1 MNLHSPLIDAREIVL
16 NFGTHRVLDRVDL
29 SIERREI
36 VTLIGPNGSGKT
48 SLARV
53 LLGLLQAQ
61 EGQIIRAPHLTTGYL
76 PQRLN
81 INQNLPL
88 RSTGF
93 SPLPVGA
100 NAKVSRQRWT
110 P

>member
-16 NFGTHRVLDRVDL
+16 SFGTRRVLDRVDL

-61 EGQIIRAPHLTTGYL
+61 EGQIIRAPH
-76 PQRLN
+76 
-81 INQNLPL
+81 
-88 RSTGF
+88 GF
-93 SPLPVGA
+93 KSSCDQWLQIF
-100 NAKVSRQRWT
+100 RRREFL
-110 P
+110 